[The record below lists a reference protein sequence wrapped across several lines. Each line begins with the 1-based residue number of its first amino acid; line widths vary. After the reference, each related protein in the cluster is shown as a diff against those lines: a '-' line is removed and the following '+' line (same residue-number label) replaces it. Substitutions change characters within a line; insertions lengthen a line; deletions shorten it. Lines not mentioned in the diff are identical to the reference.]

1 MRSAR
6 PALSLAAAKTPS
18 SSFLRTAVLIFIVLS
33 PLLTTVGFG
42 SQVQQFSVDPGYSL
56 LWTANLSEGDKFS
69 GSFSISG
76 GSGNDINFWITDP
89 TGGVILNQGRIS
101 QGTSFAFTA
110 ATSGGYVLHFDNSFS
125 LFSGKAVTLTYDIT
139 SSIATILT
147 VALLVVIVVGSG
159 AGLFYL
165 RVRKKKG
172 SATPS
177 TTIPPPKQ

>member
-6 PALSLAAAKTPS
+6 PALSLAAAKTTS
-18 SSFLRTAVLIFIVLS
+18 SSFLRTAVLIFIVL